1 MLRTE
6 RPGDMLPVY
15 ELLSAAFGRSD
26 EAELVNRLRE
36 CGAAVVT
43 MVEEEEYEFMGHL
56 MLSPITI
63 NGMEGPWLGLAPVA
77 VHPDWQGQGIGSD
90 LIREGLDT
98 ALEMDWKGVVVLG
111 IRPITAVSVSARPA
125 SLACTA
131 SMRCLPTALWQW
143 SCRSAVLRVCRVRC
157 SITRCLMNF
166 PTSCRMRRQK
176 SPIYSETSQRQAIT
190 KKPSSRAFSSCIG
203 PCRAYSSKL
212 AQAMISSWVPLR
224 LSSPTMSP
232 ICWASG
238 LCWNCM

>member
-15 ELLSAAFGRSD
+15 ELVSAAFGRCD

-63 NGMEGPWLGLAPVA
+63 AGEDGPWLGLAPVA

-98 ALEMDWKGVVVLG
+98 ALEMDWKAVVVLG
-111 IRPITAVSVSARPA
+111 DPAYYSRFGFRPA
-125 SLACTA
+125 SEFGLHCIYEVPADCFMAMELQPGGLAGVA
-131 SMRCLPTALWQW
+131 GEVLYHPLFDELPDEVAEEHQEA
-143 SCRSAVLRVCRVRC
+143 C
-157 SITRCLMNF
+157 
-166 PTSCRMRRQK
+166 
-176 SPIYSETSQRQAIT
+176 E
-190 KKPSSRAFSSCIG
+190 
-203 PCRAYSSKL
+203 
-212 AQAMISSWVPLR
+212 
-224 LSSPTMSP
+224 
-232 ICWASG
+232 
-238 LCWNCM
+238 

>member
-111 IRPITAVSVSARPA
+111 DPAYYSRFGFRPA
-125 SLACTA
+125 SEFGLHCIYEVPADCFMA
-131 SMRCLPTALWQW
+131 MELQERGFVGVQGEVLYHPLFDELPDEL
-143 SCRSAVLRVCRVRC
+143 
-157 SITRCLMNF
+157 
-166 PTSCRMRRQK
+166 PD
-176 SPIYSETSQRQAIT
+176 
-190 KKPSSRAFSSCIG
+190 
-203 PCRAYSSKL
+203 
-212 AQAMISSWVPLR
+212 AQAEEPHF
-224 LSSPTMSP
+224 
-232 ICWASG
+232 
-238 LCWNCM
+238 

>member
-15 ELLSAAFGRSD
+15 DLVSAAFGRSD

-90 LIREGLDT
+90 LVREGLDT
-98 ALEMDWKGVVVLG
+98 ALEMDWKAVVVLG
-111 IRPITAVSVSARPA
+111 DPDLLQPLRFSSRQRIRPALHLRSARRLLHGDGAARRRPDRDA
-125 SLACTA
+125 G
-131 SMRCLPTALWQW
+131 
-143 SCRSAVLRVCRVRC
+143 RSAL
-157 SITRCLMNF
+157 
-166 PTSCRMRRQK
+166 P
-176 SPIYSETSQRQAIT
+176 PAI
-190 KKPSSRAFSSCIG
+190 
-203 PCRAYSSKL
+203 
-212 AQAMISSWVPLR
+212 
-224 LSSPTMSP
+224 
-232 ICWASG
+232 
-238 LCWNCM
+238 

>member
-77 VHPDWQGQGIGSD
+77 VHPDWQGQGLARILSVKG
-90 LIREGLDT
+90 LIRRSRWTG
-98 ALEMDWKGVVVLG
+98 KGWWYSG

-143 SCRSAVLRVCRVRC
+143 SYRSAVLRECRVRC
-157 SITRCLMNF
+157 STT
-166 PTSCRMRRQK
+166 P
-176 SPIYSETSQRQAIT
+176 
-190 KKPSSRAFSSCIG
+190 
-203 PCRAYSSKL
+203 
-212 AQAMISSWVPLR
+212 V
-224 LSSPTMSP
+224 
-232 ICWASG
+232 
-238 LCWNCM
+238 